1 MILDETQAIDIVKSR
16 ADKVPDWVTTARDQS
31 AKLKALIDG
40 KDFVELLINQIEHVE
55 TVKKATARKKYSRN
69 ITDLYERLL
78 LPIDNVFNSTGGSKK
93 YFTDKYSEGDAEKF
107 SNLIANIKG
116 GKSVQNYT
124 ETTWMP
130 LYHTDPNG
138 VIFME
143 YQTFTDKDPKIWP
156 TYKSITTI
164 RDYERKGQ
172 LTEWILFEP
181 AKTKDNDA
189 LIWRLVDDKKDWFI
203 KQTGT
208 SFVVMDE
215 TFEHPFG
222 EVPAIIN
229 SDIININN
237 NIALSPVR
245 KVVELS
251 EEYARDQSVKT
262 LYKIGQGFP
271 IHWRYV
277 THCKSCTGSGKK
289 NNSNCP
295 DCDGKGHYQKSD
307 VTDVVTL
314 NAPTKSDQ
322 VVIAPNIA
330 GFISTDLEYLKQAT
344 TELQFL
350 ELLVQ
355 DTHWGTHVEPGG
367 NDTATGRFIDVQPVK
382 NRLGKYSDV
391 AEFVE
396 AKMTELIANFVF
408 VGKDKTLRVSSI
420 AYGRRFI
427 IDTPDTLL
435 NKYTEAKVA
444 EENTT
449 VLDRMFNEYLVSKYK
464 NDPEWLRLE
473 ELKSEVDPYLH
484 QTLTNVHLI
493 FGVKEAQKKVYFKE
507 WWDMNKEMVRTFDLE
522 KIKAKFEADFIAQF
536 EEPII
541 VENPSNNNQ

>member
-1 MILDETQAIDIVKSR
+1 MILDENQAINIVKAN
-16 ADKVPDWVTTARDQS
+16 ADKVPDWVVSARSQS
-31 AKLKALIDG
+31 ATLKALIDG
-40 KDFVELLINQIEHVE
+40 EDFIPLLINQIEHVE
-55 TVKKATARKKYSRN
+55 TEKKALARKKYSRN

-93 YFTDKYSEGDAEKF
+93 YFTEGFNQADSERF
-107 SNLIANIKG
+107 INLIANIKG

-143 YQTFTDKDPKIWP
+143 YQTFDDKDAETYP

-164 RDYERKGQ
+164 HDYERKGQ
-172 LTEWILFEP
+172 LTEWILFESV
-181 AKTKDNDA
+181 KTKDNDA
-189 LIWRLVDDKKDWFI
+189 LIWRLVDDKTDWFI
-203 KQTGT
+203 KQVGN

-229 SDIININN
+229 SDIININT
-237 NIALSPVR
+237 NIAVSPVR

-289 NNSNCP
+289 NNSSCP

-367 NDTATGRFIDVQPVK
+367 NETATGRFIDVQPVK
-382 NRLGKYSDV
+382 NKLGKYSDV

-396 AKMTELIANFVF
+396 AKLTEFIGNFIF
-408 VGKDKTLRVSSI
+408 VNKDKSVRVSSI

-435 NKYTEAKVA
+435 EKYTAAKVA

-449 VLDRMFNEYLVSKYK
+449 VLDRMFNEYLVSKHK

-473 ELKSEVDPYLH
+473 EAKAKIDPYLH
-484 QTLTNVHLI
+484 QTLTNVNLI
-493 FGVKEAQKKVYFKE
+493 FGKKEAQKKVYFKE
-507 WWDMNKEMVRTFDLE
+507 WWDMNEETIKTFDLE
-522 KIKAKFEADFIAQF
+522 KIKKAFDDAFELQF
-536 EEPII
+536 VEPVIE
-541 VENPSNNNQ
+541 VNNNNQ